1 MTMGKRDKLQYS
13 KALIVL
19 STPSVGGKA
28 SDGVSDGVKLYSRSV
43 VFAKVSPTGV
53 VDSHHMI
60 HPSIIYED
68 KNFIVVNKPAGLP
81 VHAGGAVKGE
91 TLVGWLVKKY
101 PEIKSVGD
109 DPKIRPGIV
118 HRLDKETSGV
128 MVVARTQESFEAL
141 KHLFKTRQVAKKYF
155 ALVKGRI
162 AKKSGVI
169 ELPIGTLKT
178 HGVKRTVFAKHAK
191 NIKAAVTAFR
201 VLERF
206 PDSTLVEVLPKTGR
220 MHQIRVHFAAIGH
233 PVLGDRLYGGAAA
246 REAGLSR
253 QFLHASSLSF
263 SYPEGRRFTFEA
275 SLPEDLKE
283 ILKGLRKRR

>member
-1 MTMGKRDKLQYS
+1 ME
-13 KALIVL
+13 
-19 STPSVGGKA
+19 
-28 SDGVSDGVKLYSRSV
+28 
-43 VFAKVSPTGV
+43 
-53 VDSHHMI
+53 
-60 HPSIIYED
+60 PSIIYED

-81 VHAGGAVKGE
+81 VHAGGSVKSG
-91 TLVGWLVKKY
+91 TLVEWLIEKY
-101 PEIKSVGD
+101 PEIKKVGD

-128 MVVARTQESFEAL
+128 MVAARNIESFETL
-141 KHLFKTRQVAKKYF
+141 KHLFKTRQVSKKYF
-155 ALVKGRI
+155 ALVRGRIVKNHGRI
-162 AKKSGVI
+162 AF
-169 ELPIGTLKT
+169 PIGTLKS
-178 HGVKRTVFAKHAK
+178 HGVKRTVHAKHG
-191 NIKAAVTAFR
+191 KAMKEAVTEFR
-201 VLERF
+201 TLERF
-206 PDSTLVEVLPKTGR
+206 RDATLVEVSPKTGR

-233 PVLGDRLYGGAAA
+233 PVLGDRLYGGAVV